1 MKTPRSL
8 SALRSFFDSLDWTKL
23 QDEVASE
30 ARARLVIAGPVNS
43 GKSTLFNLLKGQAIS
58 PVSAVPGTTQSA
70 IVEEFGPF
78 TLVDTP
84 GFGEAGDSQHAAVAQ
99 AEFKQAK
106 LVLLLFDAAAGV
118 RQSDLQLYD
127 AIRAQDLP
135 VLVVLNKVD
144 LVRRDLRAVLS
155 DLAFRLQGVQVIP
168 ISAKTGSG
176 VADRLIPALIEVDN
190 SLAVVIGRALPAYR
204 AEAARRVIR
213 TTAMW
218 SLLLGAEPIPGLD
231 LPLLL
236 AMQARMV
243 LRLGAI
249 YGESI
254 TGRYARELVS
264 AMAGAL
270 VARYVGEELAK
281 FVPGPGWLISGLVA
295 SAGTLTMGRLAES
308 YFQSGGQIE
317 PSQLTGWVRERL
329 AAGGGWGRKPIELKP
344 PTAPADPDPPV
355 K

>member
-1 MKTPRSL
+1 MKTPSNL

-58 PVSAVPGTTQSA
+58 PVSAVPGTTQTA

-84 GFGEAGDSQHAAVAQ
+84 GFGEVGDAKHAAVAQ

-106 LVLLLFDAAAGV
+106 MVLLLLDAGAGV
-118 RQSDLQLYD
+118 RQSDLQLYHE
-127 AIRAQDLP
+127 IRAQDVP
-135 VLVVLNKVD
+135 VMVVLNKVD

-155 DLAFRLQGVQVIP
+155 DLSFRLQGVQAIP
-168 ISAKTGSG
+168 ISAKTGTG
-176 VADRLIPALIEVDN
+176 VADKLIPALIQADN

-204 AEAARRVIR
+204 TEAARRIIR
-213 TTAMW
+213 TAAMW

-249 YGESI
+249 YGENI
-254 TGRYARELVS
+254 TGHYARELVS

-281 FVPGPGWLISGLVA
+281 FVPGPGWLISAVVA
-295 SAGTLTMGRLAES
+295 SAGTVTMGRLAES
-308 YFQSGGQIE
+308 YFQSGGQIA
-317 PSQLTGWVRERL
+317 PSQLTGWVRKQL
-329 AAGGGWGRKPIELKP
+329 AAGRGWPRKSIELK
-344 PTAPADPDPPV
+344 D
-355 K
+355 